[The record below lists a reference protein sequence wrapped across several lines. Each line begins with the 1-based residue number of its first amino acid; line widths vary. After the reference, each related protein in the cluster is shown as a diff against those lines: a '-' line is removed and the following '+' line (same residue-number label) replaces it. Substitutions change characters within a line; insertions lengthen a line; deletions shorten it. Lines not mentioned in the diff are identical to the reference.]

1 MRRTVFSSH
10 RATED
15 IDNEIEV
22 KEEGGKSQKR
32 KQSEASDM
40 DELLAVAVKGL
51 GERREETAHIDKKRL
66 AIEEERLLMEQQK
79 MTESAR
85 RDEARLE
92 IDRERNKREADEA
105 KQKWLFDMLSKYH
118 ELKASDDGLDQAL
131 AKKLAKQI
139 AEAEGLDIN

>member
-1 MRRTVFSSH
+1 MRRTVYSSH

-51 GERREETAHIDKKRL
+51 GERREETAHFDKKRL

>member
-1 MRRTVFSSH
+1 MRRTVYSSH

-22 KEEGGKSQKR
+22 KEEGGKSHKR

-51 GERREETAHIDKKRL
+51 GKRREETAHIDKKRL

>member
-79 MTESAR
+79 MTESA
-85 RDEARLE
+85 
-92 IDRERNKREADEA
+92 
-105 KQKWLFDMLSKYH
+105 
-118 ELKASDDGLDQAL
+118 
-131 AKKLAKQI
+131 
-139 AEAEGLDIN
+139 